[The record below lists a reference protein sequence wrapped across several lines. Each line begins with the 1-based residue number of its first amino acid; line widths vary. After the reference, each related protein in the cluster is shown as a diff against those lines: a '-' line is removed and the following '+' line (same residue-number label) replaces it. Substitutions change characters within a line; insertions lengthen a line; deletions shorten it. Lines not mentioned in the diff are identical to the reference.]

1 MVVRVPVSPDLL
13 NWAVERVG
21 WTDEELRDKAPKFPQ
36 WVAGNALPTFKQL
49 EEFAHKTHAPVGY
62 LFLPEPPEEQIPIPD
77 FRTVG
82 NTGVRRASPD
92 LIDTIHAA
100 QMRQDWYRKF
110 AMSRDYERLDFV
122 GSVTID
128 HSVVTV
134 AQSIRDALDFDLNSR
149 ETFTNYEGA
158 LRQLIDSIQD
168 LGVLVMVSGIV
179 GNNAHRALNPD
190 EFRGFAI
197 TDDFAPLIFVNGA
210 DTKAAQIF
218 TMIHELAH
226 IYLGESAIS
235 DALMAGDV
243 THDHELWCNKVAA
256 EVLVPLVSLRTTY
269 RNDASLDELKR
280 LARVYGVSTLVI
292 LKRIYDTGYLTWDAY
307 RDRYDAELDRVRR
320 VMRES
325 KAKGGD
331 FYLTQPIRL
340 GRHFM
345 RAVIID
351 TLEGRTLHREAYG
364 LLGTAKHETFTRMAS
379 RLGVA

>member
-13 NWAVERVG
+13 YWAVERVG
-21 WTDEELRDKAPKFPQ
+21 WTDDELLVKVPRFPE
-36 WVAGNALPTFKQL
+36 WVAGDVLPTFKQL
-49 EEFAHKTHAPVGY
+49 EEFAHKAHAPVGY
-62 LFLPEPPEEQIPIPD
+62 LFLPEPPEEEIPIPD

-82 NTGVRRASPD
+82 NDGVRRPSPD

-100 QMRQDWYRKF
+100 QTRQDWYRDF
-110 AMSRDYERLDFV
+110 ALSRDYEQLDFV
-122 GSVTID
+122 GSVTTAD
-128 HSVVTV
+128 SVVTV
-134 AQSIRDALDFDLNSR
+134 AKSIRDALDFDLNSR
-149 ETFTNYEGA
+149 GAFTNYEGA

-168 LGVLVMVSGIV
+168 LGVLIMVSGIV
-179 GNNAHRALNPD
+179 GNNTHRALDPH

-197 TDDFAPLIFVNGA
+197 TDAYAPLIFVNGA

-235 DALMAGDV
+235 DALMAGEV
-243 THDHELWCNKVAA
+243 THDHELWCNRIAA
-256 EVLVPLVSLRTTY
+256 EVLVPLASLRTTY
-269 RNDASLDELKR
+269 RNDTSLDELKR
-280 LARVYGVSTLVI
+280 LARVYRVSTLVV
-292 LKRIYDTGYLTWDAY
+292 LKRIHDAGYLSWDVY
-307 RDRYDAELDRVRR
+307 RDRYDAELERVLR

-351 TLEGRTLHREAYG
+351 TLEGRTLHRDAYG
-364 LLGTAKHETFTRMAS
+364 LLGTTKHETFTRMAS
-379 RLGVA
+379 ELGVA

>member
-13 NWAVERVG
+13 RWAVERVG
-21 WTDEELRDKAPKFPQ
+21 WTDDELIEKVPKFPE
-36 WVAGNALPTFKQL
+36 WISGNVLPTFKQL
-49 EEFAHKTHAPVGY
+49 EEFAHKAHAPVGY
-62 LFLPEPPEEQIPIPD
+62 LFLTTPPEEQIPIPD

-100 QMRQDWYRKF
+100 QIRQDWYREF
-110 AMSRDYERLDFV
+110 ALSRSYEPLDFV
-122 GSVTID
+122 GSAAID
-128 HSVVTV
+128 DSVVTV
-134 AQSIRDALDFDLNSR
+134 AKSIRDALDFDLNSR
-149 ETFTNYEGA
+149 GAFTNYEGA
-158 LRQLIDSIQD
+158 LRQLIDAIQD
-168 LGVLVMVSGIV
+168 LGVLIMVSGIV
-179 GNNAHRALNPD
+179 GNNTHRALDPD

-197 TDDFAPLIFVNGA
+197 TDDLAPLIFVNGA

-218 TMIHELAH
+218 TIIHELAH
-226 IYLGESAIS
+226 IYLGESGIS
-235 DALMAGDV
+235 DASMAGSV
-243 THDHELWCNKVAA
+243 MHDHEMWCNGVAA
-256 EVLVPLVSLRTTY
+256 EVLVPSASLRMTY
-269 RNDASLDELKR
+269 RNDTSLDELKR
-280 LARVYGVSTLVI
+280 LARVYRVSTLVV
-292 LKRIYDTGYLTWDAY
+292 LRRIYDAGYLNWDEY
-307 RDRYDAELDRVRR
+307 RDRYDAELNRVLA

-364 LLGTAKHETFTRMAS
+364 LLGTTKHETFTRMAS
-379 RLGVA
+379 ELGVA